1 MVALSISSTDG
12 CLLCSKRYEHQ
23 WIRQSCHYLVRSSGT
38 VNFAHGS
45 PLTDISLVDW
55 RSPSGKESSFFTGL
69 VSRLLHRMEAARTS
83 SLPAAA
89 VDAPSRHDLPNP
101 QKAISRALPL
111 LPGKTGS
118 DCLSQNTVGRVYQ
131 MCSVAWHRRTFLF
144 GATARR

>member
-1 MVALSISSTDG
+1 MVALSISETDG
-12 CLLCSKRYEHQ
+12 CLLCSKRDEPQ
-23 WIRQSCHYLVRSSGT
+23 WIRPSCHDLVSSSGT

-45 PLTDISLVDW
+45 PLSGISLVDR

-69 VSRLLHRMEAARTS
+69 VSCLLQRMEAARAS

-89 VDAPSRHDLPNP
+89 VDAPSRHDLSHP
-101 QKAISRALPL
+101 QNAISRAMPL

-118 DCLSQNTVGRVYQ
+118 NCLSQSTVGRMYQ
-131 MCSVAWHRRTFLF
+131 MCSVAWRRRPSLL